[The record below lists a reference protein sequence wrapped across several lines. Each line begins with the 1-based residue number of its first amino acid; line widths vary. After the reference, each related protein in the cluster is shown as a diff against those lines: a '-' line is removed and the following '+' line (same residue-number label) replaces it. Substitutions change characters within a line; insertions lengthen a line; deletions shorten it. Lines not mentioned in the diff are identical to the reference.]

1 MERFLSAPMETE
13 RLFIAKLWDVFLDGM
28 CFTEGGRLSTMEG
41 FVWKSLF
48 CFVFFFRKL
57 VCEFVF

>member
-1 MERFLSAPMETE
+1 M
-13 RLFIAKLWDVFLDGM
+13 
-28 CFTEGGRLSTMEG
+28 MEG

-57 VCEFVF
+57 VCELSSENACSFVFLHFFLE